1 MPNLTTEVTEI
12 GTGLGTLPYA
22 TWEAAVANRPATLL
36 HVTPAVWDRLEAA
49 LGDDALGRV
58 LASSW
63 TNGRALLHA
72 QDGLRGRTPNRVEW
86 KGNHKPPGY
95 DRLPA
100 DLRIDHVYLVSCKY
114 LSKVLWN
121 VSPSYA
127 IDSCLEGAGEGQQPD
142 WYGVVA
148 PDAYDE
154 LYAAV
159 RSFVD
164 GLPPRRTD
172 LAADDRQRIKAATAG
187 QWPEALKQPAREFS
201 LAVARATAARWE
213 ANLPTH
219 AARLRMLWLLLR
231 LSSAPYFILGTTGHA
246 DLRLRVAT
254 PWDWSQAF
262 ELLAFE
268 VGAEASQ
275 QPQVGWR
282 ALVRR
287 RLEGDEVVVCGHLEV
302 RWSHGRFCGSPEAKA
317 YLDTPHG
324 EVPGYFPLV

>member
-1 MPNLTTEVTEI
+1 MPNLSTEVTEI
-12 GTGLGTLPYA
+12 GTGLGTLPFG

-36 HVTPAVWDRLEAA
+36 HVTGPVWDRLESA
-49 LGDDALGRV
+49 LGDEALGRV
-58 LASSW
+58 LAASW
-63 TNGRALLHA
+63 SNGRALLHA

-86 KGNHKPPGY
+86 KGSHKPPGY

-127 IDSCLEGAGEGQQPD
+127 FDCCLEGPGEGQQPD
-142 WYGVVA
+142 WFGVVA
-148 PDAYDE
+148 PAAYDE
-154 LYAAV
+154 LYATV
-159 RSFVD
+159 RAAIGD
-164 GLPPRRTD
+164 LPAQRTA
-172 LAADDRQRIKAATAG
+172 LTPDDRQRIKAATAG
-187 QWPEALKQPAREFS
+187 QWPPALKEPARAFS
-201 LAVARATAARWE
+201 RAVAQATAARWE

-219 AARLRMLWLLLR
+219 ASRLRMLWLLLR

-262 ELLAFE
+262 DLVAFE
-268 VGAEASQ
+268 VTSAASQ
-275 QPQVGWR
+275 QPQVAWR

-287 RLEGDEVVVCGHLEV
+287 RAEGDEVTVAGHLEV

-324 EVPGYFPLV
+324 EVPGYFPLA